1 MKALILSNHYKDH
14 PSLNAMADCFRE
26 NNSAKFH
33 LKNLVGA
40 QTALIASHSI
50 QKIRRPQLFIFNDNA
65 ITYCCWD
72 ICYIFLAWK

>member
-1 MKALILSNHYKDH
+1 
-14 PSLNAMADCFRE
+14 MADCFRE

-50 QKIRRPQLFIFNDNA
+50 QKIRRPQLFIFND
-65 ITYCCWD
+65 
-72 ICYIFLAWK
+72 KE